1 MKKGTENSNRILDT
15 EAGYP
20 VLRSI
25 SRLGSDGEVQSL
37 DTSSTVEVVMAS
49 HLKGI
54 NMEGASEAGWFGYS
68 LQALFQVI
76 ISSWEF
82 FCCVTQSKSLS
93 HKTLLALLTSEWLCL
108 CTIYLHDISVWVSV
122 LMRVWNVYGI
132 WHGRWQCLQFSWQ
145 MEYIGCY
152 WSPCFQRV
160 TLVVL

>member
-1 MKKGTENSNRILDT
+1 MSLSEFLQFMKKGTENSNHILDT

-37 DTSSTVEVVMAS
+37 DPSSTVEVVMAS
-49 HLKGI
+49 HSKGI

-82 FCCVTQSKSLS
+82 FCCVTQFKSS
-93 HKTLLALLTSEWLCL
+93 HKTLLVLLTSE
-108 CTIYLHDISVWVSV
+108 
-122 LMRVWNVYGI
+122 
-132 WHGRWQCLQFSWQ
+132 
-145 MEYIGCY
+145 
-152 WSPCFQRV
+152 
-160 TLVVL
+160 